1 MLIGV
6 FHNRLKE
13 IFVGA
18 AILDVRIDLDFR
30 KNGAI
35 HAHVDEHD
43 IGLENFSR
51 LGNGEGIAP
60 FVQGET
66 EKARKIE
73 DDLRNLRHVMAVGDP
88 VNAIERV
95 EEKMLVELILNVFEL
110 KFVFEDAGFIVFVNE
125 LFNALQKNVELIAN
139 HAEFVGA
146 GHRNTYGKIA
156 AFRGLDGTAQY
167 VNGTKDA
174 VQQKYQNRNKNQ

>member
-1 MLIGV
+1 M
-6 FHNRLKE
+6 
-13 IFVGA
+13 
-18 AILDVRIDLDFR
+18 
-30 KNGAI
+30 
-35 HAHVDEHD
+35 
-43 IGLENFSR
+43 
-51 LGNGEGIAP
+51 
-60 FVQGET
+60 
-66 EKARKIE
+66 
-73 DDLRNLRHVMAVGDP
+73 MAVGDP

-156 AFRGLDGTAQY
+156 AFSRLDGTAQY